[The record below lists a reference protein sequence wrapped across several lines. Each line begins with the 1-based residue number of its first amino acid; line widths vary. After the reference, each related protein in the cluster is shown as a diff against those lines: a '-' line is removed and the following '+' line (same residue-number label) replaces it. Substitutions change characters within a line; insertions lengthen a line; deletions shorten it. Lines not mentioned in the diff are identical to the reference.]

1 MRLHKPY
8 MFQMLFLFPSSSGL
22 PGLQAFGMSSSR
34 RGFSLTACRDESH
47 TVMCPAFAES
57 ISEGDIRFEKAV
69 GDAVA
74 VDEVVCEV
82 ETDKTSV
89 PGWTTH

>member
-1 MRLHKPY
+1 MKVSTSDR
-8 MFQMLFLFPSSSGL
+8 PSCLGLPRPQALVSSGVR
-22 PGLQAFGMSSSR
+22 S
-34 RGFSLTACRDESH
+34 FSLTSVRDENH
-47 TVMCPAFAES
+47 TVTCPAFAES

-74 VDEVVCEV
+74 VDEVVYEV

-89 PGWTTH
+89 PGWTTHWPFV